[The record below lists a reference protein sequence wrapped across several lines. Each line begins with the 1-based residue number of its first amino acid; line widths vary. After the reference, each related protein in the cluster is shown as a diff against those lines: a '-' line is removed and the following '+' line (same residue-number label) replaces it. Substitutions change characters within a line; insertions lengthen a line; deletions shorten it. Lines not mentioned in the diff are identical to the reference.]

1 MTGPIVDVHCHNFN
15 ADDLPVQGFVR
26 HVALHDSVIS
36 PAVAGLLDVIV
47 QGGAPGYAEEKP
59 RLDALLGAG
68 GFSGEL
74 EGAVAAP
81 PTADPL
87 GQLEREVDTELLD
100 LQARNPDL
108 ALRAAQDLAAD
119 DVRAAVGEE
128 EGPIDLAR
136 SLRRGV
142 KWAKLFTK
150 SRLDLTGVLTSTY
163 PEVELFCPML
173 VDLGAALGD
182 SAKTT
187 IRQQVILQEKI
198 SRLSM
203 LRLLPWPSSARI
215 HPFVGFDPR
224 HEVRSR
230 RVGDIE
236 TPLDVAKDAVHR
248 FGFVGVKVYPPMGF
262 RPINNVPVGDV
273 TATEAAELN
282 DVLADLYTWCETE
295 QVPITAH
302 CNDTNYASTTYEDA
316 GLAGPAGWIEVLEKY
331 PGLHLNLGHF
341 GGANKVEQSDAW
353 IYQIAEAAA
362 PNNFLFAD
370 TGNHK
375 IYDRAVSQPY
385 LNRLQ
390 KMFGATQCETMRKRL
405 MYGTDWF
412 MLAIYPDWEKYLP
425 TYRDLYR
432 AKFDEAATDAFL
444 GGNALCF
451 LGFGD
456 PRNQNNRRLWQ
467 RYKKYA
473 PNQMPDWLCRPTPDS
488 I

>member
-1 MTGPIVDVHCHNFN
+1 VTGPIVDVHCHNFN
-15 ADDLPVQGFVR
+15 ADDLPVRGFVQ

-47 QGGAPGYAEEKP
+47 QRGAPGYADEKP
-59 RLDALLGAG
+59 RLDALLGTSA
-68 GFSGEL
+68 FDDAL
-74 EGAVAAP
+74 EGVVPAR
-81 PTADPL
+81 PTVDPL
-87 GQLEREVDTELLD
+87 EQLEREVDAELRE
-100 LQARNPDL
+100 LQIRNPEL
-108 ALRAAQDLAAD
+108 AFRAAQDLASD
-119 DVRAAVGEE
+119 EVRAAEGEE

-150 SRLDLTGVLTSTY
+150 SRLDLAGVLTSSY
-163 PEVELFCPML
+163 PEVDLFCPML

-203 LRLLPWPSSARI
+203 LGLLPWPTTARI

-230 RVGDIE
+230 RAGDIE

-282 DVLADLYTWCETE
+282 EVLADLYSWCETE

-302 CNDTNYASTTYEDA
+302 CNDSNYASTVYEHA
-316 GLAGPAGWIEVLEKY
+316 ELAGPAGWIEVLEKY
-331 PGLHLNLGHF
+331 QGLHLNLGHF
-341 GGANKVEQSDAW
+341 GGAKPVEQSTAW
-353 IYQIAEAAA
+353 IYQIAQAAV
-362 PNNFLFAD
+362 PTNFLYAD

-375 IYDRAVSQPY
+375 IYDKAVSQPY

-390 KMFGATQCETMRKRL
+390 KIFGQTETMQQRL

-412 MLAIYPDWEKYLP
+412 MLAIYPDWEKFLS

-432 AKFDEAATDAFL
+432 AKFDEEETDDFL
-444 GGNALCF
+444 GGNALRF

-456 PRNQNNRRLWQ
+456 PANENNRRLWQ
-467 RYKKYA
+467 RYQTYA
-473 PNQMPDWLCRPTPDS
+473 PNQVPDWLHEPTPDS

>member
-1 MTGPIVDVHCHNFN
+1 MTTPIVDVHCHNFN
-15 ADDLPVQGFVR
+15 ADDLPVRGFVQ

-47 QGGAPGYAEEKP
+47 QQGAPGYAEEKP
-59 RLDALLGAG
+59 RLDSLLGSSTFDDA
-68 GFSGEL
+68 L
-74 EGAVAAP
+74 EGVLPAP
-81 PTADPL
+81 PTVDPL
-87 GQLEREVDTELLD
+87 DQLEREVDAELVE
-100 LQARNPDL
+100 LQARNPEL
-108 ALRAAQDLAAD
+108 AFRAAQDLAAD
-119 DVRAAVGEE
+119 DVRAAGDE

-136 SLRRGV
+136 ALRRGV

-150 SRLDLTGVLTSTY
+150 SRLDLAGVLTSTY
-163 PEVELFCPML
+163 PDVDLFCPML

-203 LRLLPWPSSARI
+203 LGLLPWRTGARI

-224 HEVRSR
+224 HEVRAR
-230 RVGDIE
+230 RARDIE

-273 TATEAAELN
+273 NAAEAAELN
-282 DVLADLYTWCETE
+282 EVLADLYSWCETE

-302 CNDTNYASTTYEDA
+302 CNNSQYASTAYEQA
-316 GLAGPAGWIEVLEKY
+316 GLAGPGGWIEALEKY
-331 PGLHLNLGHF
+331 EGLHLNLGHF
-341 GGANKVEQSDAW
+341 GGANPAEQQSAW
-353 IYQIAEAAA
+353 IYQIAAAA
-362 PNNFLFAD
+362 TRFDFLFAD

-375 IYDRAVSQPY
+375 IYDKGISQPY

-390 KMFGATQCETMRKRL
+390 KMFSDNTTRTMQRRL

-412 MLAIYPDWEKYLP
+412 MLAIYPDWEKFLS

-432 AKFDEAATDAFL
+432 AKFDAAATDAFL
-444 GGNALCF
+444 GGNALRF

-456 PRNQNNRRLWQ
+456 PTNKNNRRLWQ
-467 RYKKYA
+467 RYQTYA
-473 PNQMPDWLCRPTPDS
+473 PNQLPDWLAEPTPETV
-488 I
+488 

>member
-1 MTGPIVDVHCHNFN
+1 MTGPIVDIHCHNFN
-15 ADDLPVQGFVR
+15 ADDLPVRGFVQ
-26 HVALHDSVIS
+26 HVALHDSAIS
-36 PAVAGLLDVIV
+36 PAVAALLDVIV
-47 QGGAPGYAEEKP
+47 QRGAPGYAEEKA
-59 RLDALLGAG
+59 RLDALLGSSTFDDA
-68 GFSGEL
+68 L
-74 EGAVAAP
+74 EGVVPAMPVV
-81 PTADPL
+81 DPL
-87 GQLEREVDTELLD
+87 EQLEREVDAELLA
-100 LQARNPDL
+100 LKVRNPEL
-108 ALRAAQDLAAD
+108 AFRAAQDLAAED
-119 DVRAAVGEE
+119 ARAAGGEE
-128 EGPIDLAR
+128 EGLIDLGR

-150 SRLDLTGVLTSTY
+150 SRLDLAAVLTSTY
-163 PEVELFCPML
+163 PEVDLFCPML

-203 LRLLPWPSSARI
+203 LGLLPWRTDARI

-230 RVGDIE
+230 RAGDIE

-262 RPINNVPVGDV
+262 RPINNVQVGEV
-273 TATEAAELN
+273 SAAEAAELN
-282 DVLADLYTWCETE
+282 EVLADLYAWCEAE

-302 CNDTNYASTTYEDA
+302 CNNSNYASTVYEDA
-316 GLAGPAGWIEVLEKY
+316 GLAGPAGWIEVLDKY
-331 PGLHLNLGHF
+331 EGLHLNLGHF
-341 GGANKVEQSDAW
+341 GGAHAVEQAGAW
-353 IYQIAEAAA
+353 IYQIAAAA
-362 PNNFLFAD
+362 VPANFLFAD

-375 IYDRAVSQPY
+375 IYDKAVAQPY

-390 KMFGATQCETMRKRL
+390 QVFRQTGTMQQRL

-412 MLAIYPDWEKYLP
+412 MLAIFPDWEKFLS

-432 AKFDEAATDAFL
+432 AKFDEAETDAFL
-444 GGNALCF
+444 GGNALRF

-456 PRNQNNRRLWQ
+456 PANENNRRLWQ
-467 RYKKYA
+467 RYQTYA
-473 PNQMPDWLCRPTPDS
+473 PNQVPGWLAEPTPDS